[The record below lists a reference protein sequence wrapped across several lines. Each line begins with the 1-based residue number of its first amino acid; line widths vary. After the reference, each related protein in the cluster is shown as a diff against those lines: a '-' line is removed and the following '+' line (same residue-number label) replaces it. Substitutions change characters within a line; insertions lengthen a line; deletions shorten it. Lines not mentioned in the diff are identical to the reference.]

1 LHAFETIG
9 LTGFYTFA
17 AHAFAMTR
25 AIALADR
32 LSDNALAVIGVANV
46 AFAAAFFINLLLA
59 MR

>member
-1 LHAFETIG
+1 
-9 LTGFYTFA
+9 
-17 AHAFAMTR
+17 MTR